1 MLQFSYVTQV
11 LNKTISYKQVTIG
24 NHGNTKNCHVSY
36 QPVMT
41 EEVEL
46 GTLVKELRDEV
57 ICSVG

>member
-1 MLQFSYVTQV
+1 M
-11 LNKTISYKQVTIG
+11 IMSYKQVMIG